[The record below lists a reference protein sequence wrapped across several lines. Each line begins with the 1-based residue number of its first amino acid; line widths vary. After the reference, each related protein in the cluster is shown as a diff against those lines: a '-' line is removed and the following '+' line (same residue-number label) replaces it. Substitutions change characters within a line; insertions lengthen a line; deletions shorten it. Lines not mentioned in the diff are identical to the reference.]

1 MHTDPRFAYAQTP
14 GLVFVAE
21 GPHSHETCAGKLYR
35 LTVPGQTYFCMDVP
49 HSIFKDFITLSQVEK
64 EYYTFDVCDTGR
76 HPLEQVHFKL
86 RLQTQPSPLGF
97 NVLIHSIKKC
107 IKVLCV

>member
-1 MHTDPRFAYAQTP
+1 MHTDTRFAYAQTP
-14 GLVFVAE
+14 GLVFITE

-64 EYYTFDVCDTGR
+64 EYYTFDVRDN
-76 HPLEQVHFKL
+76 VV
-86 RLQTQPSPLGF
+86 SPVTASAF
-97 NVLIHSIKKC
+97 QAAITDAVVSSRI
-107 IKVLCV
+107 